1 MYEIIFVQLYVPD
14 CVTYFCEEFD
24 DSIDALHVHLHPSL
38 QSIENILDSSVT

>member
-14 CVTYFCEEFD
+14 YVTDFCDELE

-38 QSIENILDSSVT
+38 QSIENILDSSIT